1 MGRPEQSARTPPQ
14 NAAISKYIRIIEKKR
29 KEKKK
34 IYPAIMIRMKR
45 YTGLASG
52 PVALF
57 DSLSEPVKKRKE
69 MRHWGAHRS
78 RSVIQ
83 Y

>member
-1 MGRPEQSARTPPQ
+1 
-14 NAAISKYIRIIEKKR
+14 
-29 KEKKK
+29 
-34 IYPAIMIRMKR
+34 MIRMKR

-57 DSLSEPVKKRKE
+57 DSLSEPFKKRKE

-78 RSVIQ
+78 RSDSILSTHMQ
-83 Y
+83 LSIKSDQTQRKKS